1 MSCTFAPSLRLKWQ
15 QEKKNTSADN
25 WVLTVLLLSLIGK
38 PQVFEEAVKKMWA
51 AGRIMLRELILD
63 INQKM
68 IFIKVSHTETQVLV
82 KVVATSGDTVVTA
95 V

>member
-1 MSCTFAPSLRLKWQ
+1 
-15 QEKKNTSADN
+15 
-25 WVLTVLLLSLIGK
+25 
-38 PQVFEEAVKKMWA
+38 
-51 AGRIMLRELILD
+51 MLRELILD